1 MATPNAE
8 GIKNFNPRSPWG
20 ERLLNLSQQG
30 RNIGISI
37 HALREESD
45 KIWKWKKRIKY
56 NFNPRSPWGE
66 RPRVG
71 TLEKGVCRFQST
83 LSVRRATLSYILN
96 LTSDSISIHALRE
109 ESDVKYYDTM
119 PSFGISIHA
128 LREES
133 DFCANDTSNSNS
145 SNFNPRSPWGERPS

>member
-1 MATPNAE
+1 M
-8 GIKNFNPRSPWG
+8 
-20 ERLLNLSQQG
+20 
-30 RNIGISI
+30 
-37 HALREESD
+37 
-45 KIWKWKKRIKY
+45 
-56 NFNPRSPWGE
+56 
-66 RPRVG
+66 
-71 TLEKGVCRFQST
+71 CRFQST

-133 DFCANDTSNSNS
+133 DPLKYIYPHLPYKFQSTLSVRRATGVTAFNFCLSLISIHALREESDKRYNRVVIIRLCISIHALREESDRPLFISNSKRNIS
-145 SNFNPRSPWGERPS
+145 IHALREESDE